1 MTKVENGYFMSDE
14 EYNLMLEKSEEL
26 ENGLNKLSEELENG
40 LNKLSEMLDK
50 MEKILEDTQRD
61 IKEIKASHDRMN
73 ACMDRI
79 ESNMQ

>member
-14 EYNLMLEKSEEL
+14 DYNLMLKMSEDYNLMLEKFEEI
-26 ENGLNKLSEELENG
+26 ENG